1 MSQLLQEIIRAVEDE
16 IKPNLP
22 AMSSERKRKDMRA
35 TLLAMEKMIK
45 HIRQE
50 LLKESKT
57 IKITRKEKRLASKMG
72 LLNNIKEKN
81 IPISIQNNE

>member
-16 IKPNLP
+16 IKPNMPGL
-22 AMSSERKRKDMRA
+22 SSERKRKDMRA

-50 LLKESKT
+50 LLKESKD
-57 IKITRKEKRLASKMG
+57 IKITRKNKRLASKMQCPDG
-72 LLNNIKEKN
+72 AIK
-81 IPISIQNNE
+81 